1 MALKNLLGGVLKS
14 ALSSGVSK
22 STSKANLEDGFDLS
36 DLASMAQG
44 IIGDKNSTKKTEVA
58 TSTTTDL
65 IKSLASKLRDNGDD
79 DDKNGGLLD
88 NATDV
93 FKALMVTN
101 TEKAD
106 NIDKDELDDELDILK
121 KIIPTKLSK
130 ANLTVIVQ
138 KVISS
143 LAPKKQ
149 TEENVLEKLASFKN
163 IDMSSVASIV
173 TKLLK

>member
-14 ALSSGVSK
+14 ALSS
-22 STSKANLEDGFDLS
+22 STSKSSGTSGFDLS

-44 IIGDKNSTKKTEVA
+44 IIGDKNSTKKTELA
-58 TSTTTDL
+58 SSTTTDL
-65 IKSLASKLRDNGDD
+65 IKSLASKLRDNDD
-79 DDKNGGLLD
+79 DDKNGGLLE
-88 NATDV
+88 NATGV

-101 TEKAD
+101 TENAD
-106 NIDKDELDDELDILK
+106 NADKDEINDELDILK

-130 ANLTVIVQ
+130 SNLTVIVQ

-143 LAPKKQ
+143 FSKKDQ
-149 TEENVLEKLASFKN
+149 TESNVLEKLSSFKN
-163 IDMSSVASIV
+163 IDMSAVSSIV

>member
-14 ALSSGVSK
+14 ALSS
-22 STSKANLEDGFDLS
+22 STSKSSGTSGFDLS

-44 IIGDKNSTKKTEVA
+44 IIGDKNSTKKTELA
-58 TSTTTDL
+58 SSTTTDL
-65 IKSLASKLRDNGDD
+65 IKSLASKLRDNDDD
-79 DDKNGGLLD
+79 DDKNGGLLE
-88 NATDV
+88 NATGV

-101 TEKAD
+101 TENAD
-106 NIDKDELDDELDILK
+106 NADKDEINDELDILK

-130 ANLTVIVQ
+130 GNLTIIVQ

-143 LAPKKQ
+143 FAKKDQ
-149 TEENVLEKLASFKN
+149 TESNVLDKLSSFKN
-163 IDMSSVASIV
+163 IDMSAVSSIV